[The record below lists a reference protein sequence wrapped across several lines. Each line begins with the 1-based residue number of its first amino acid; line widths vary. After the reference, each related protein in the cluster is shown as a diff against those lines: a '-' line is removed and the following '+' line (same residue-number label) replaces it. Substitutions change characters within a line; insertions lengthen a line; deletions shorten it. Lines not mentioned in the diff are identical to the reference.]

1 MGGAYSTTRT
11 EKGQGSV
18 DRPSKPGH
26 VAKATVIIETPGSI
40 AEPPIRNEL
49 SLSRL
54 TNYAEDPNAQGGSY
68 TCKESP
74 ADGNSHKLF

>member
-1 MGGAYSTTRT
+1 MGGAYSTAGMK
-11 EKGQGSV
+11 KGQASV

-54 TNYAEDPNAQGGSY
+54 TTYAEDPNAQDGSY

-74 ADGNSHKLF
+74 ANGNSHKLF